1 MAGAFTI
8 AEKELWD
15 KIGSK
20 RFLIMFGLVVLIS
33 ANTAYNGVSY
43 VKMNPHEGFNY
54 IYSGYMSG
62 VSFLFIMVFF
72 GPIVGLAMGFDAVNR
87 ERTNGTLSVLL
98 SQPIYRDSV
107 INGKLLAGAGVLS
120 ILVFGTVGIMT
131 GVAIPN
137 LGYGPTFDEFLRILT
152 FTVLTTLYLVFWQSL
167 GMLYSVLTK
176 KTSISIF
183 ASIATWLVFS
193 LFIIIFAG
201 IIANA
206 LIPLPESRF
215 ISGESQRPQ
224 RTQEYYEA
232 RDKRHKLTEQISR
245 LSPTNLYSEAAN
257 SILGV
262 EGFTIFTSSAQNNRD
277 QSLVQALVNNW
288 ANITSIIVALVICT
302 ASSYIMVLRMEIRP
316 GE

>member
-20 RFLIMFGLVVLIS
+20 RFLIMFGLVVLLS
-33 ANTAYNGVSY
+33 ANTAYNGVGY

-72 GPIVGLAMGFDAVNR
+72 GPILGLAMGFDAVNR
-87 ERTNGTLSVLL
+87 EGTNGTLSVLL

-137 LGYGPTFDEFLRILT
+137 LGYGPTFDEFTRILA

-193 LFIIIFAG
+193 LFIIIFASM
-201 IIANA
+201 IANA
-206 LIPLPESRF
+206 LIPIPENRF
-215 ISGESQRPQ
+215 ISGDSGERPQ

-232 RDKRHKLTEQISR
+232 RDKRYKLTEQITR

-262 EGFTIFTSSAQNNRD
+262 EGFSMFGSSGVTRD
-277 QSLVQALVNNW
+277 QSLVQSLVNNW
-288 ANITSIIVALVICT
+288 ANITTIIVAMVICT
-302 ASSYIMVLRMEIRP
+302 ASSYIKVLRMEIRP